1 LIQFQGEYKEKGA
14 SRRAAVCIGPE
25 YDTVGY
31 ELVRTIAREAADLFD
46 MLVICGFA
54 FAPEVD
60 DSRLNFGRLTVLKA
74 RMNQD
79 LRMADKL
86 KATGAGNL
94 FVVFG
99 EPDIVIHNRN
109 KGMLQVELR
118 GMDIFDPTTGEV
130 RSSGGKEL

>member
-1 LIQFQGEYKEKGA
+1 MD
-14 SRRAAVCIGPE
+14 
-25 YDTVGY
+25 DT
-31 ELVRTIAREAADLFD
+31 
-46 MLVICGFA
+46 
-54 FAPEVD
+54 
-60 DSRLNFGRLTVLKA
+60 RLNFGALTVLKA

-99 EPDIVIHNRN
+99 EPDIVIHEREND
-109 KGMLQVELR
+109 MLQVEIR

-130 RSSGGKEL
+130 RSSGGKDLMNDVAAWFIDHTMTKRASLSAKPISSATIPTMRSSGRSKPRLTRLRGPS